1 MLQRNM
7 GTAMA
12 AQSVSRASRETPTVA
27 LMLQGGGA
35 LGAYHIGAYQA
46 LAEHHLHPDW
56 VAGISIGAI
65 NAAIVAGNRPEHR
78 VERLAA
84 LWEAISWPDLPTK
97 LPLTP
102 WQILHN
108 MASNAEALLFGQPHF
123 FTPRPVNPLLVPQA
137 APQQVSFYDTTPML
151 FTLRRFADFSL
162 INSRVVRL
170 SLGATN
176 IATGDVEFFD
186 NHRQIIGPEH
196 VLASGSLPPGFP
208 ATEVNG
214 KLYWDGGCVSNTP
227 LDAVIDEPGYPRM
240 VVFLIDLWDPAGS
253 PPQTINAVLWRAK
266 QIQYAS
272 RTAHQVDAVATKVN
286 LRHAVRLLKA
296 REVPEAAAVPD
307 NPLLTERRLDIV
319 HIVYRPG
326 ADQIPN
332 SDAEFSRSSIAERRE
347 AGYRDMRAALAAEPW
362 LRQEKPAYLGAM
374 VHRVERG
381 TVTTRPE
388 PNLHT
393 MIDKP
398 AAA

>member
-1 MLQRNM
+1 
-7 GTAMA
+7 
-12 AQSVSRASRETPTVA
+12 
-27 LMLQGGGA
+27 MLQGGGA

-46 LAEHHLHPDW
+46 LAEHDLHPDW

-65 NAAIVAGNRPEHR
+65 NAAIIAGNRPEQR
-78 VERLAA
+78 VERLTA
-84 LWEAISWPDLPTK
+84 LWEAISWPDLPTQ
-97 LPLTP
+97 LPLTA
-102 WQILHN
+102 WQTLHN

-162 INSRVVRL
+162 IDSRVVRL

-176 IATGDVEFFD
+176 IATGDLEFFD
-186 NHRQIIGPEH
+186 NHRQTIGPEH

-208 ATEVNG
+208 ATEANG

-227 LDAVIDEPGYPRM
+227 LDAVVDEPGHPRM
-240 VVFLIDLWDPAGS
+240 VVFLIDLWDAAGA

-296 REVPEAAAVPD
+296 AGVPDVGAVPD
-307 NPLLTERRLDIV
+307 DPLLTARRLDIV

-326 ADQIPN
+326 VDQIPN
-332 SDAEFSRSSIAERRE
+332 SDVEFSRSSIAERRE

-362 LRQEKPAYLGAM
+362 LRQEMPAHLGAL

-381 TVTTRPE
+381 TVITRPE

-393 MIDKP
+393 MIDRS

>member
-1 MLQRNM
+1 
-7 GTAMA
+7 MA
-12 AQSVSRASRETPTVA
+12 ARTVSRPSREALTVA
-27 LMLQGGGA
+27 LILQGGGA

-46 LAEHHLHPDW
+46 LAEHDLHPDW

-65 NAAIVAGNRPEHR
+65 NAAIIAGNRPQQR

-84 LWEAISWPDLPTK
+84 LWETISWPDLPAQ
-97 LPLTP
+97 LPLTA
-102 WQILHN
+102 WQTLHN

-137 APQQVSFYDTTPML
+137 PPQLVSFYDTTPML
-151 FTLRRFADFSL
+151 FTLGRFADFSL

-176 IATGDVEFFD
+176 IATGDLEFFD
-186 NHRQIIGPEH
+186 NHRQTIGPEH

-227 LDAVIDEPGYPRM
+227 LDAVVDEPGHPRI
-240 VVFLIDLWDPAGS
+240 VVFLIYLWDAAGS
-253 PPQTINAVLWRAK
+253 PPQTINAMLWRAK

-272 RTAHQVDAVATKVN
+272 RTAHQIDAVATKVN

-296 REVPEAAAVPD
+296 ARVPD
-307 NPLLTERRLDIV
+307 VSALRDDPLVAERRLDIV

-326 ADQIPN
+326 VDQIPN

-362 LRQEKPAYLGAM
+362 LRQERPAHLGAL

-388 PNLHT
+388 PNLLT
-393 MIDKP
+393 MTDKP